1 MLCSGMRISGTLGGK
16 ASGAF
21 AAFEAVD
28 VHTIGLR
35 DRNTVARAFE
45 KVDQLNATPPISRN
59 TNELDPRSWL
69 HAGVREVGAERDEGT
84 HGIHV
89 FKHEQSPRHDLATG
103 SGRKECR
110 KCSRF
115 IFHDPR
121 NISQARSGEQAI
133 NGRHLKHLSNLKVSD
148 GVAMPADVADAS
160 EPSHI
165 HTVNDRQVLGARDDD
180 VDVEKQPSHDQRP
193 KEPKLEITTHTR

>member
-69 HAGVREVGAERDEGT
+69 HAGVREVGAKRDEGK

-89 FKHEQSPRHDLATG
+89 FKHEQSPRHDLGT
-103 SGRKECR
+103 RVW
-110 KCSRF
+110 
-115 IFHDPR
+115 
-121 NISQARSGEQAI
+121 SQ
-133 NGRHLKHLSNLKVSD
+133 
-148 GVAMPADVADAS
+148 GVP
-160 EPSHI
+160 
-165 HTVNDRQVLGARDDD
+165 QV
-180 VDVEKQPSHDQRP
+180 
-193 KEPKLEITTHTR
+193 